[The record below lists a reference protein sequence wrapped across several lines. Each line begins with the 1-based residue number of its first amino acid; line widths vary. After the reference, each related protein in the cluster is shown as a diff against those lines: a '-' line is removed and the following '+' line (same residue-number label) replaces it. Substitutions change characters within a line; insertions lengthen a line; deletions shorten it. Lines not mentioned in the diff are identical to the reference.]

1 METRILIV
9 SKDSYLRNQLYQIL
23 YTASYDCYLASTRLA
38 ASVIC
43 KMFTPDVIMID
54 IILPFRDIAE
64 LLKMVPADCSCN
76 VIAIKPNLFPQ
87 PLIDYDIKYNLSQ
100 PLDYSSTMNLFSTLP
115 NQPLLISFF
124 SYQIHIISDI
134 NL

>member
-64 LLKMVPADCSCN
+64 LLKMVPAI
-76 VIAIKPNLFPQ
+76 VPATL
-87 PLIDYDIKYNLSQ
+87 LLLSQ
-100 PLDYSSTMNLFSTLP
+100 IFSL
-115 NQPLLISFF
+115 N
-124 SYQIHIISDI
+124 H
-134 NL
+134 

>member
-9 SKDSYLRNQLYQIL
+9 SKDSYLRNQLYQIF

-115 NQPLLISFF
+115 NQP
-124 SYQIHIISDI
+124 
-134 NL
+134 